1 MVAKENRTN
10 NNNNSSLYRAKFYI
24 LSDYRQDKGVAR
36 GTIRHKII
44 KRGGLKQLMDNL
56 NKANLVMKTLAKRGF
71 PGEAGSQDGILPPA
85 RDAPSLQGR
94 GEGLLGARNSM
105 ALCRSQ

>member
-1 MVAKENRTN
+1 MVAKEKRTNN

-56 NKANLVMKTLAKRGF
+56 NKANLVMK
-71 PGEAGSQDGILPPA
+71 
-85 RDAPSLQGR
+85 
-94 GEGLLGARNSM
+94 
-105 ALCRSQ
+105 

>member
-1 MVAKENRTN
+1 MRSQISEIFLGLMRDNNTIGMVAKENRTN

-44 KRGGLKQLMDNL
+44 KRGGLKQLMVNL
-56 NKANLVMKTLAKRGF
+56 NKANLVMK
-71 PGEAGSQDGILPPA
+71 
-85 RDAPSLQGR
+85 
-94 GEGLLGARNSM
+94 
-105 ALCRSQ
+105 